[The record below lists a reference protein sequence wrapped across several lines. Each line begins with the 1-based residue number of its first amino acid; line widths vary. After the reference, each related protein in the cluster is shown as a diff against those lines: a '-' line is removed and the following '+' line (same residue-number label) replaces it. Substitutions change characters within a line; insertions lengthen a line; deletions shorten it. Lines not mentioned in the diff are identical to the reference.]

1 MFVQI
6 ERPDGLLHLPMCHG
20 CCKVIREHN
29 EGNLIQKVGSDKCE
43 TYHKECSPT
52 GGSWL
57 PLGCLL
63 RNDQRMPF
71 EIQRE
76 KDAELHKHFAQLRD
90 YIHDPAGREM
100 LDELMQKVREL

>member
-1 MFVQI
+1 MFIQI
-6 ERPDGLLHLPMCHG
+6 ERPGELLYLAMCDGCG
-20 CCKVIREHN
+20 KIIRSHN
-29 EGNLIQKVGSDKCE
+29 EGNLIQKAGSDKCE

-52 GGSWL
+52 GGYWL

-63 RNDQRMPF
+63 RNDQRRPF

-76 KDAELHKHFAQLRD
+76 KDAVLDGHFAQLRD